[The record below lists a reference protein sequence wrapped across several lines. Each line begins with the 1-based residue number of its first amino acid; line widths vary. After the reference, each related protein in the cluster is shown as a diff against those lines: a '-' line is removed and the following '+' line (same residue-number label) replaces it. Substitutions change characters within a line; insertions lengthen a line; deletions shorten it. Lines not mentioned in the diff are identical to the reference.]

1 MIRLLLSG
9 ILFLINY
16 LVNAQTTTPIQ
27 IEEGVTLTVQVHNIA
42 SNKGKVIFGLYNSE
56 DNFNQRIS
64 FASSISEI
72 SANKTEVIFEQIPSG
87 TYAVICFHDENE
99 NNQMDF
105 DNFMPLE
112 DYGASNNPMT
122 FGPPQYHASKFN
134 ISTSPITIEI
144 MF

>member
-16 LVNAQTTTPIQ
+16 LVNAQTTTPIH

-72 SANKTEVIFEQIPSG
+72 SANKTEVIFEQIPPG
-87 TYAVICFHDENE
+87 IYAVICFHDENE

-112 DYGASNNPMT
+112 DFGASNNPRT
-122 FGPPQYHASKFN
+122 FGPPQFQASKFEIG
-134 ISTSPITIEI
+134 ISPLTIEI

>member
-16 LVNAQTTTPIQ
+16 LVNAQTITPIL
-27 IEEGVTLTVQVHNIA
+27 IEEGVTITVQVHNIS
-42 SNKGKVIFGLYNSE
+42 SNKGKVLFGLYNSE
-56 DNFNQRIS
+56 ANFDQKIS
-64 FASSISEI
+64 FASAIGTI
-72 SANKTEVIFEQIPSG
+72 NAFKTEVSFEQIPTG
-87 TYAVICFHDENE
+87 TYAIICFHDENE

-112 DYGASNNPMT
+112 DFGASNNPRT
-122 FGPPQYHASKFN
+122 FGPPQFQASKFE
-134 ISTSPITIEI
+134 IGTSPRTIEI